1 MSRRDL
7 TLLVVI
13 AAIFGASFLFIRIAA
28 PVTGPLPVSAGRVAL
43 GALVPLAVLAWGRR
57 LGDLF
62 DGGPAKARDML
73 VVGVLLAALPFTLFA
88 VAELRVTASLA
99 SVLNAAVPL
108 WSVLVAALWLGQPIT
123 ARRLGGALIGVVG
136 VGLAVGLGP
145 LPRDPVTLA
154 GAGACL
160 VAALSYAIG
169 SVWTTRRLPGV
180 PPTALAA
187 GQQLTAAAVLAVPA
201 VLFSAAL
208 SPGEGSA
215 AGSMTGAVAAIGAL
229 GVICTGLA
237 FTLWFRLLRRVG
249 PVAAVTVTLLAPV
262 FGVAW
267 GAIFLGEPVT
277 LGLFVGT
284 GAVLLG
290 VGLITG
296 TGSSVRQSQRVRE
309 RQLAT

>member
-1 MSRRDL
+1 
-7 TLLVVI
+7 
-13 AAIFGASFLFIRIAA
+13 
-28 PVTGPLPVSAGRVAL
+28 
-43 GALVPLAVLAWGRR
+43 
-57 LGDLF
+57 
-62 DGGPAKARDML
+62 
-73 VVGVLLAALPFTLFA
+73 
-88 VAELRVTASLA
+88 
-99 SVLNAAVPL
+99 
-108 WSVLVAALWLGQPIT
+108 
-123 ARRLGGALIGVVG
+123 
-136 VGLAVGLGP
+136 
-145 LPRDPVTLA
+145 
-154 GAGACL
+154 
-160 VAALSYAIG
+160 
-169 SVWTTRRLPGV
+169 
-180 PPTALAA
+180 
-187 GQQLTAAAVLAVPA
+187 LTAAAVLAVPA

-277 LGLFVGT
+277 LGLFVGA

-296 TGSSVRQSQRVRE
+296 TGVRQSQR
-309 RQLAT
+309 

>member
-1 MSRRDL
+1 MSRKDL
-7 TLLVVI
+7 ALLVVI
-13 AAIFGASFLFIRIAA
+13 ASLFGASFLFIRIAA
-28 PVTGPLPVSAGRVAL
+28 PVTGPLPVSGGRVAL
-43 GALVPLAVLAWGRR
+43 GALVPLAVLGWRHR

-62 DGGPAKARDML
+62 GGGATRARDML

-108 WSVLVAALWLGQPIT
+108 WSVFVAALWLGQPVT
-123 ARRLGGALIGVVG
+123 ARRLGGALIGMAG
-136 VGLAVGLGP
+136 VAMAVGLGP
-145 LPRDPVTLA
+145 LPTDPLTLA

-160 VAALSYAIG
+160 VAALSYATG
-169 SVWTTRRLPGV
+169 SVWTTRRLADV

-187 GQQLTAAAVLAVPA
+187 GQQLTAAAVLAGPA
-201 VLFSAAL
+201 VLAVTVVGS
-208 SPGEGSA
+208 GEGA
-215 AGSMTGAVAAIGAL
+215 ETGATAGAVAAIAAL
-229 GVICTGLA
+229 GVVCTGVA

-277 LGLFVGT
+277 PGLVAGAVG
-284 GAVLLG
+284 VLLG

-296 TGSSVRQSQRVRE
+296 ATLRPAQRQRPGA
-309 RQLAT
+309 RQLAR